1 MPITRSITLTSVLAA
16 LAIAHCPATLAVSQ
30 PTNPAIEPS
39 CPEYITKGEWVY
51 RYNEWVLSLTP
62 SVCGRQID
70 STETGLMFYEIVRKF
85 SGSRFWANDRGLV
98 NQLTCH
104 LVIARNKPE
113 WNLEPW
119 RPYVG
124 HNETV
129 AQQCNVTVPAPDTPF
144 H

>member
-1 MPITRSITLTSVLAA
+1 MSSTRSITLTSVLAA
-16 LAIAHCPATLAVSQ
+16 LAIADCPATLAGSQ
-30 PTNPAIEPS
+30 PTNPAVEPS
-39 CPEYITKGEWVY
+39 YPEYITKGQWK
-51 RYNEWVLSLTP
+51 
-62 SVCGRQID
+62 
-70 STETGLMFYEIVRKF
+70 IVRKF

-104 LVIARNKPE
+104 FVIARNKPE

-144 H
+144 Y